1 MSRLRDCL
9 GPATWFWRSSLLLV
23 GKFWLH
29 LRCCSV
35 AVRHPRPFKRRP
47 TMKPANKREG
57 LEGALEFIQRIATAE
72 RAHTE
77 LAGEASES
85 E

>member
-1 MSRLRDCL
+1 
-9 GPATWFWRSSLLLV
+9 
-23 GKFWLH
+23 
-29 LRCCSV
+29 
-35 AVRHPRPFKRRP
+35 
-47 TMKPANKREG
+47 MKPANKREG